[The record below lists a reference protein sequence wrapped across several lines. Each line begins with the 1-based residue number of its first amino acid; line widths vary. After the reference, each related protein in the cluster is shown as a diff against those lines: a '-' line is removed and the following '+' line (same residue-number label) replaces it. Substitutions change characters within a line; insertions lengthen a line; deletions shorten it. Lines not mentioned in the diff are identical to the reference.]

1 MKVKISFEAFVNA
14 FRSADRYDDWMGEEG
29 LEILWKYLTGLEEAL
44 DTEIT
49 LDVIALCCEFC
60 IMSYKDFISEYLDD
74 RATVDAIEQDTRV
87 VYADREKLLVLA
99 QG

>member
-1 MKVKISFEAFVNA
+1 MKTQVSFDGFVAA
-14 FRSADRYDDWMGEEG
+14 FRSAGRYNDWRGQDG
-29 LEILWKYLTGLEEAL
+29 LEMLWTYLTGLEETR

-60 IMSYKDFISEYLDD
+60 IMSYKAFIAAYLDD
-74 RATVDAIEQDTRV
+74 RATVDSVEQDTRV